1 MRAYPNPLYSY
12 FSWFV
17 GRIRIT
23 DEEIRCHRLAELN
36 VIEQCRNIF
45 KTGVVQRKRLRTA
58 SQSNGVRVYPG
69 VHPFV
74 FDRRTGELERI
85 PHDFTAEEQW
95 YRSYRVQDPF
105 S

>member
-1 MRAYPNPLYSY
+1 MYSARHVIRCLT
-12 FSWFV
+12 SCS
-17 GRIRIT
+17 IRIT
-23 DEEIRCHRLAELN
+23 DDEIRCQRLAELN

-45 KTGVVQRKRLRTA
+45 KTGVVQRKRKLTA

-74 FDRRTGELERI
+74 FDRKTGELERI
-85 PHDFTAEEQW
+85 PHDFSVEEQW
-95 YRSYRVQDPF
+95 HNSYHIRDPF